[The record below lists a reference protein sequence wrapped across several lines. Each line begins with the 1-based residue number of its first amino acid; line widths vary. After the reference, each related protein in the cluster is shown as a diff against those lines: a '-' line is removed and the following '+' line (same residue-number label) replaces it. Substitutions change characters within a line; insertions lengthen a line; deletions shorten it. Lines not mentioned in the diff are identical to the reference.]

1 MTVFESNMVFV
12 FTFAGT
18 KMTFSN
24 DLFFLYKHMTVNFEN
39 SKSKLK

>member
-24 DLFFLYKHMTVNFEN
+24 DLFLYKHMTVDFEN
-39 SKSKLK
+39 PKSKLK